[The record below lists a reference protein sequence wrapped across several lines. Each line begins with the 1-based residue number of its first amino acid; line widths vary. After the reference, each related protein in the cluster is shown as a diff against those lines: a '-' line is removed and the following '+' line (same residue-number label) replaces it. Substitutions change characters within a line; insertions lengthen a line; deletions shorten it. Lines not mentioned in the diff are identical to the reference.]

1 MSKKPNDLQQMLNE
15 NESNTEYAY
24 NKKDI
29 YCENSDYDISST
41 NSKNMNG
48 SLEMN
53 LLNKT
58 ATYVEQLEAKIQQQA
73 KRLGE
78 LNKYKYLC
86 EKRIRQLNPNEILPI
101 TLDSL
106 SINNQNNNKNIL
118 INEGIQ
124 KKYDILSEKF
134 KVLSSKYNE
143 ILNNNN
149 YNNKNPNDISYS
161 NNSSINGNEKY
172 LLLKEKYKKLKEEN
186 NKIIELL
193 REETMATEEQK
204 NIINVLRQAIE
215 DDISKNSEIK
225 NYITPENIVD
235 FTQLKNESEEYRKE
249 LVLSQALV
257 NSLKSEIEQ
266 LTKEKESNYIKSN
279 IDSNNGNIRSN
290 KCDSINN
297 GIMNENNS
305 NNNLLMSENISLK
318 SNLNNQAQIIKE
330 LTEENNN
337 LKKLCEEATIKLN
350 DCINNNSEN
359 KITNDNLNMQL
370 TSKMNEIKQYE
381 NKFTYFNDYI
391 SFIKNIFMKFQ
402 EILPKYINVY
412 NKMANDDLNSLL
424 SNSFSQSIIKLNNR
438 IKQLNKIEK
447 FNLETDI
454 ENDLYKIISE
464 LLQVLNNEFISIY
477 EKVFQTN
484 SYYEESNKK
493 AEDLGMQ
500 IKNYKNVADQNIKK
514 FNNAND
520 LLLNEKKN
528 AEEFKKNIEDLKLE
542 ININKLEKETLLK
555 EINSYKNDKSNII
568 NFYYIIIQILSE
580 FDEEISA
587 LIKECVN
594 ILETKS
600 KLYNEKEII
609 VQQLDK
615 NRIKDLNCKNDIVKQ
630 NPELTRMI
638 KQEQITLTNLMN
650 EFDNKIQEKENQLTV
665 NKEKLK
671 QYLLNIQNKPVG
683 YNKNNKFKSSTISV
697 GSNNND
703 LSYNNFNNNTKNLNK
718 NIFAISSNSDNSSQN
733 NLFTINYGNLEPAN
747 NLNEKGMNYNILNE
761 DHGDN

>member
-1 MSKKPNDLQQMLNE
+1 MSKPFDKN
-15 NESNTEYAY
+15 S
-24 NKKDI
+24 KDI
-29 YCENSDYDISST
+29 YVENSDYDISST

-48 SLEMN
+48 SVLTN
-53 LLNKT
+53 PLNQT
-58 ATYVEQLEAKIQQQA
+58 ATYVEQLESKIQQQA

-86 EKRIRQLNPNEILPI
+86 EKRIKQLNPNEILPL

-106 SINNQNNNKNIL
+106 SNNNQNNNKNNIL
-118 INEGIQ
+118 NEGIQ

-134 KVLSSKYNE
+134 KLLSDKYNE

-149 YNNKNPNDISYS
+149 INQNANDISYS
-161 NNSSINGNEKY
+161 NNSSINGNEKL
-172 LLLKEKYKKLKEEN
+172 LLLKEKYTKLKEEN

-204 NIINVLRQAIE
+204 NIINILRQALE

-225 NYITPENIVD
+225 NYITVENIVD

-266 LTKEKESNYIKSN
+266 LTKEKEETFIKSN
-279 IDSNNGNIRSN
+279 NDNNNGNIQSN
-290 KCDSINN
+290 KYNNN
-297 GIMNENNS
+297 GLMNENNNS
-305 NNNLLMSENISLK
+305 NNNNLLMSENISLK
-318 SNLNNQAQIIKE
+318 SNLNNQAQTIKE

-337 LKKLCEEATIKLN
+337 LKKICEEATIKLN
-350 DCINNNSEN
+350 DCMNNNSEN
-359 KITNDNLNMQL
+359 KFTNENLNMQL
-370 TSKMNEIKQYE
+370 NSKMKEIKQYE

-402 EILPKYINVY
+402 ENFPKYISIY

-424 SNSFSQSIIKLNNR
+424 SHSFSQGIIKLNNR
-438 IKQLNKIEK
+438 LKQLNKIEK

-464 LLQVLNNEFISIY
+464 LMQVLNNEFISIY

-484 SYYEESNKK
+484 SYYLETNKK
-493 AEDLGMQ
+493 AEDLDFQ
-500 IKNYKNVADQNIKK
+500 VKNYKNVAEQNIRK

-528 AEEFKKNIEDLKLE
+528 AEEYKKNIEDMKIE
-542 ININKLEKETLLK
+542 ININKLEKDTLIK

-580 FDEEISA
+580 FDEEISI
-587 LIKECVN
+587 LIKDCVN

-600 KLYNEKEII
+600 KLYNEREII
-609 VQQLDK
+609 VQQLNK
-615 NRIKDLNCKNDIVKQ
+615 NKIKDMNCQNNVIKQ
-630 NPELTRMI
+630 NPEFTKMI
-638 KQEQITLTNLMN
+638 KQEQMTLTNLMN
-650 EFDNKIQEKENQLTV
+650 EFDNKIKEKENQLTV
-665 NKEKLK
+665 NKEKIK
-671 QYLLNIQNKPVG
+671 QYLLNLQNKPIS
-683 YNKNNKFKSSTISV
+683 YNKNNKFKSSIISV

-703 LSYNNFNNNTKNLNK
+703 LSYNNTISDTKNLNK
-718 NIFAISSNSDNSSQN
+718 NIFAISNNSDNSSQN
-733 NLFTINYGNLEPAN
+733 NIFSIKYVNGEEPN
-747 NLNEKGMNYNILNE
+747 NLNKKGVDFNILNE
-761 DHGDN
+761 NHVEN